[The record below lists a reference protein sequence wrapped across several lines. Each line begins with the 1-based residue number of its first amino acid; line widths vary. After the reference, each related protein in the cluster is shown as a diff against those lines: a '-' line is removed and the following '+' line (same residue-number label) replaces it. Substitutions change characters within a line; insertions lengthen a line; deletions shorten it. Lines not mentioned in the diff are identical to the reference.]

1 MSDGRTI
8 YVGNLDSNVNE
19 QVLTTFFNCC
29 GQVSKTKL
37 AGDANYPARFAFVEF
52 SEPTAAQ
59 SALTLTGTRLGE
71 REIRVNL
78 SKNTIATNPGPPR
91 GGGGH
96 HEAGGLR
103 TGPPPQSGGLGAP
116 PPQHPPPPGP
126 HWAPAGRGRKGRP
139 PGWERG

>member
-96 HEAGGLR
+96 HEAGG
-103 TGPPPQSGGLGAP
+103 
-116 PPQHPPPPGP
+116 
-126 HWAPAGRGRKGRP
+126 
-139 PGWERG
+139 